1 MLSGASLDGDAGSVG
16 CGLATSL
23 VYERPA
29 SIGRKMP
36 SVEIMRG
43 RGAEL
48 PGYRSSALNE
58 TEAEACTE
66 ARLSVS
72 KDDVAEVDAWPPL
85 RSS

>member
-1 MLSGASLDGDAGSVG
+1 MLSGASLDGGAGSVG

-43 RGAEL
+43 RGAESSVC
-48 PGYRSSALNE
+48 RSSALNE
-58 TEAEACTE
+58 PEAEACTE
-66 ARLSVS
+66 ARLPTP
-72 KDDVAEVDAWPPL
+72 KDEAAGADARPPP

>member
-1 MLSGASLDGDAGSVG
+1 MLSGAAADDCAGLAGRGSASSAGS
-16 CGLATSL
+16 
-23 VYERPA
+23 ERPA

>member
-58 TEAEACTE
+58 TEACTE